1 MTFVCCR
8 CPCPTRLLRCPCLQ
22 EFTDF
27 LAKPT
32 YGAPKEAAFDA
43 QF

>member
-1 MTFVCCR
+1 M
-8 CPCPTRLLRCPCLQ
+8 PTCSPFFALQ

-32 YGAPKEAAFDA
+32 YGAPKRAEE
-43 QF
+43 QY